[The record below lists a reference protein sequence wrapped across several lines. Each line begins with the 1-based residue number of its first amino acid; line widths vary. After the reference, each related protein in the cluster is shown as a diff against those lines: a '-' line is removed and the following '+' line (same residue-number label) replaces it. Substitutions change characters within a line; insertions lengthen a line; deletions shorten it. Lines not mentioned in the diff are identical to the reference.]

1 MNPLTPTLYMRSPQ
15 KPQRPIMAPEVIVEQ
30 VSAKAYWNRKNARM
44 ATPVE
49 PYVSGAPCRKK
60 NSWPMK
66 PLPEPNMKAKP
77 KAQNKMPQRH
87 VSTMP
92 SSKTFTVSRVRAK
105 PASRNMNPACMKK
118 TRKAVTQTHIVLM
131 GLTYGG
137 GGASAPQALAP
148 K

>member
-1 MNPLTPTLYMRSPQ
+1 
-15 KPQRPIMAPEVIVEQ
+15 MAPEVIVEH
-30 VSAKAYWNRKNARM
+30 VSANAYWNRKNARM

-60 NSWPMK
+60 YWWPMI
-66 PLPEPNMKAKP
+66 PFPEPNMKAKP
-77 KAQNKMPQRH
+77 NAQKRSPQRH

-92 SSKTFTVSRVRAK
+92 SRRTLTVSRVRAN

-118 TRKAVTQTHIVLM
+118 TRKAVTQVHIVLIAF
-131 GLTYGG
+131 TYGG
-137 GGASAPQALAP
+137 GGASSAKALCP